1 MVNDRRISFNRSC
14 DLRNI
19 KTLKFWTL
27 DRVFVE
33 KYRLDEDEAMD
44 LTAFLKPML
53 DFDPK
58 NRATA
63 EELLKHPWLS
73 TY

>member
-1 MVNDRRISFNRSC
+1 MRFAEHQNLEV
-14 DLRNI
+14 
-19 KTLKFWTL
+19 L
-27 DRVFVE
+27 DFRPRVRGKVSI
-33 KYRLDEDEAMD
+33 DEDEAMD

>member
-1 MVNDRRISFNRSC
+1 
-14 DLRNI
+14 
-19 KTLKFWTL
+19 
-27 DRVFVE
+27 
-33 KYRLDEDEAMD
+33 MD